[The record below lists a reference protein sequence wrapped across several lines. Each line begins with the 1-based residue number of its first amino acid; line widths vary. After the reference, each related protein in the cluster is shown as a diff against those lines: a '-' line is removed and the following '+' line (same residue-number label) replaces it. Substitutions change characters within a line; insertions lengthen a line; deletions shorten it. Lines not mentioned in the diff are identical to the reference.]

1 MLVIFTFCVSTK
13 AFVPAPGNQ
22 STFMSL
28 VHFIYILS
36 SFFKQFVNDNDEH
49 PFQLPRWTCSIC
61 FFNFAHFERNTF
73 KYYRFQRNLLEKKS
87 SQKKSSRKKIFSKK
101 IFSKEIF
108 PKDIFSKEMFS
119 K

>member
-1 MLVIFTFCVSTK
+1 VSTK

-87 SQKKSSRKKIFSKK
+87 SQKKSSRKKSSQKK
-101 IFSKEIF
+101 SSQKKSSQKTSSQKKCSQNK
-108 PKDIFSKEMFS
+108 PS
-119 K
+119 